1 MATRVK
7 PGTKMKNAGA
17 DAPSRTRRQPGRPM
31 SEDVERR
38 LLDAALSVLI
48 EHGVGGLTVDKIA
61 DAAGVP
67 RTTFYRRWQTANE
80 AVAAA
85 AKDALGAANPEDP
98 ATGDFREDLTIM
110 GKNMVRLLNRG
121 HFARVLS
128 FMIAEMQ
135 FNPAF
140 RATTM
145 ELVRYRRQYPASV
158 LQRAQEAG
166 QVSRDLDAELLV
178 EMYVGAMFFRLFFG
192 EAPPDDAY
200 VSKLLDMI
208 IGGRGFGKAASRT
221 AEARK
226 PATARRNTKR

>member
-1 MATRVK
+1 MRSRVK
-7 PGTKMKNAGA
+7 PSATKSA
-17 DAPSRTRRQPGRPM
+17 DVSARTRRQPGRPM
-31 SEDVERR
+31 SESVERR
-38 LLDAALSVLI
+38 LLDAALAVLI

-85 AKDALGAANPEDP
+85 VKDALGFANPEDP
-98 ATGDFREDLTIM
+98 ATGDVREDLAIM
-110 GKNMVRLLNRG
+110 GKNMVRLLNQG

-128 FMIAEMQ
+128 FMITEMQ

-140 RATTM
+140 RATAM
-145 ELVRYRRQYPASV
+145 EIVRYRRQYPASV
-158 LQRAQEAG
+158 LRRAQEAN

-192 EAPPDDAY
+192 EGPPDEAY

-208 IGGRGFGKAASRT
+208 IGGRGFGKAVSKT
-221 AEARK
+221 AEVRK
-226 PATARRNTKR
+226 PPTAKRNTKR